1 MADGVEFKMVGNEK
15 IERMF
20 NQLGD
25 ATMRV
30 LHDEVAEKAGI
41 FLVARIKENTPV
53 SGRDKSP
60 KNRTGTRGA
69 LRRSI
74 GRRKRKYTANS
85 VVFLAAGPRLY
96 RGPNN
101 TGFHSYWVEEGHE
114 IKFRK
119 NGPSHGRTR
128 ASRFIEKTFIQHQST
143 LIKLIQDATA
153 LGVVRE
159 ARRLGGG

>member
-1 MADGVEFKMVGNEK
+1 MADGVEFKMVGSEK

-25 ATMRV
+25 ATMNV
-30 LHDEVAEKAGI
+30 LYNEVALKAGQ
-41 FLVARIKENTPV
+41 FLVKAIKANTPV

-69 LRRSI
+69 LRRST
-74 GRRKRKYTANS
+74 GYRRRRYTGNG
-85 VVFLAAGPRLY
+85 VIFLAAGPRLY
-96 RGPNN
+96 RGPNKS
-101 TGFHSYWVEEGHE
+101 GFHSYWVEEGHE

-119 NGPSHGRTR
+119 NGPSHGKTKAARY
-128 ASRFIEKTFIQHQST
+128 IEKTFIQHEST
-143 LIKLIQDATA
+143 LISLIQTTTA
-153 LGVVRE
+153 IGVVRE